1 MQLDAN
7 GSMPPPSD
15 SGLLHDLLFQ
25 GQGSGRTAL
34 VSPESGAEYS
44 YADLCRHSR
53 ALAALLRRRIGVL
66 RPRIALLLPA
76 SAEFVVALFAVSR
89 AGGVAIPLDT
99 YTKPEELLAILRF
112 LEPELV
118 ITNASLLRKMKG
130 DGPPCCLVDLDSN
143 ALHATF
149 SGDPNGA
156 GPHAARVAE
165 CDPAAEPGQDALLI
179 LTSGTTGHPK
189 AVRLSHR
196 AVRRNIDMHLESLA
210 LEGEIVS
217 LQVLPLSYSYGLIAC
232 LLSTL
237 RLRGTAVLCPSG
249 LEPKLIHALGERY
262 SPNLLMGSPLVF
274 QYLLE
279 KGGEDQRAL
288 RTLRYLTVGGDR
300 CRPHQVKLIRRCLP
314 WARPHITYGLTEAG
328 PRVSTL
334 SPPHFGTMPQS
345 VGRALPG
352 VEIAILNPAGRS
364 CPRGETGEV
373 AVRTPSVMNGY
384 FRDDA
389 RTAERLRDG
398 WLLTGDFGRLDAAGF
413 LTLLGRRDR
422 EFKFRGRRVHP
433 GYIEQI
439 IAAHPDVEEVHV
451 APAEG
456 PQGEYIRATVKAQ
469 VASEEGLAQEL
480 RTLCRRHLPAFLV
493 PSDVRVD
500 DRPVYQFKGKTANQ
514 LGAAGEAR
522 PNPNE

>member
-1 MQLDAN
+1 LD
-7 GSMPPPSD
+7 
-15 SGLLHDLLFQ
+15 
-25 GQGSGRTAL
+25 
-34 VSPESGAEYS
+34 
-44 YADLCRHSR
+44 
-53 ALAALLRRRIGVL
+53 
-66 RPRIALLLPA
+66 
-76 SAEFVVALFAVSR
+76 
-89 AGGVAIPLDT
+89 
-99 YTKPEELLAILRF
+99 K
-112 LEPELV
+112 
-118 ITNASLLRKMKG
+118 
-130 DGPPCCLVDLDSN
+130 N
-143 ALHATF
+143 ALHAAF
-149 SGDPNGA
+149 SGEAAGNGA
-156 GPHAARVAE
+156 STTNAPGADHGVAA
-165 CDPAAEPGQDALLI
+165 DPGQDAVLI

-196 AVRRNIDMHLESLA
+196 AIRRNIDMHLESLA
-210 LEGEIVS
+210 LEGDIIS

-237 RLRGTAVLCPSG
+237 RLGGTTILCPGG

-262 SPNLLMGSPLVF
+262 GPNLLMGSPLVF

-288 RTLRYLTVGGDR
+288 RALRYLTVGGDR
-300 CRPHQVKLIRRCLP
+300 CRPHQAKLIQRCLP
-314 WARPHITYGLTEAG
+314 WARAYITYGLTEAG

-334 SPPHFGTMPQS
+334 PPPQFGSMPQS

-352 VEIAILNPAGRS
+352 VEIAVLNPAGRR

-389 RTAERLRDG
+389 KTAERIRDG
-398 WLLTGDFGRLDAAGF
+398 WLLTGDFGRLDANGF

-439 IAAHPDVEEVHV
+439 IFTHPDVEEVHV

-456 PQGEYIRATVKAQ
+456 PQGEYIRATVKAH
-469 VASEEGLAQEL
+469 VASEEGLAEEL
-480 RTLCRRHLPAFLV
+480 RKLCRRHLPAFLV
-493 PSDVRVD
+493 PSDFRVD
-500 DRPVYQFKGKTANQ
+500 ERHAYQFKGKPAHQ
-514 LGAAGEAR
+514 MGAAGDGR